1 MITIYTSVDLLD
13 QIQNLIETEDRL
25 NELVNFS
32 DKICDQTSIKV
43 NATTIEIFPDWDN
56 TQPPLLFP
64 TLQFDN
70 KILLGIIYTKL
81 NNFEKAYSL
90 FKDNTEILNIIDL
103 LNRLQNGVII
113 DFSLFSGDDNITLHN
128 RAVAMQYGT
137 CESQFAIEDIIDT
150 YCKAIKNNDNLNH
163 SLYTN
168 YLLSQLY
175 IDILDMNKAQ
185 ELINSILSKNVTK
198 KIEFACKDLLSKIWI
213 SQISI
218 PYDQIFL
225 EKIKNIL
232 WECLEYFESENKEVE
247 SAMIL
252 LDAGY
257 VATISNSFSEALGYI
272 NRAILIFTKEKLD
285 SLIAQANLIKGNLLQ
300 TWGQNGNPQ
309 FFRSAVKAYQ
319 DALRVFTKE
328 NTPHIFA
335 EIQHQLGKVYA
346 EIPDEV
352 KKKGVW
358 AAVSVSSFNEALN
371 FYNKVDFPYEFAM
384 ICQSFG
390 NAYTKYPASLHTDNY
405 DKALAWYREALDI
418 RTVQKYPIE
427 RVLSLSNYLEASW
440 FVGNKD
446 DFDQVRF
453 DDMMNIANEILTISN
468 DPDIIENTKADIEKL
483 MILKAKFA

>member
-13 QIQNLIETEDRL
+13 QIQSLIDTEDRL

-198 KIEFACKDLLSKIWI
+198 KIEFSCKDLLSKIWI

-247 SAMIL
+247 SAM
-252 LDAGY
+252 
-257 VATISNSFSEALGYI
+257 
-272 NRAILIFTKEKLD
+272 
-285 SLIAQANLIKGNLLQ
+285 
-300 TWGQNGNPQ
+300 
-309 FFRSAVKAYQ
+309 
-319 DALRVFTKE
+319 
-328 NTPHIFA
+328 
-335 EIQHQLGKVYA
+335 
-346 EIPDEV
+346 
-352 KKKGVW
+352 
-358 AAVSVSSFNEALN
+358 
-371 FYNKVDFPYEFAM
+371 
-384 ICQSFG
+384 
-390 NAYTKYPASLHTDNY
+390 
-405 DKALAWYREALDI
+405 
-418 RTVQKYPIE
+418 
-427 RVLSLSNYLEASW
+427 
-440 FVGNKD
+440 
-446 DFDQVRF
+446 
-453 DDMMNIANEILTISN
+453 
-468 DPDIIENTKADIEKL
+468 
-483 MILKAKFA
+483 